1 MNKKLLKVSKISLFF
16 FAAIA
21 TTFVNAKSYT
31 TEVTLVRSWGGSNY
45 SFQTTA
51 NNKCGANWWV
61 FDVEKNKGYAI
72 LVNLAFTTGKK
83 IIISDKD
90 TPCGGGGTTS
100 YASVGEFRIVK

>member
-21 TTFVNAKSYT
+21 TTSVNAEPYT

-51 NNKCGANWWV
+51 KNKCGFNWWI

-90 TPCGGGGTTS
+90 TKCSGGTATRYS
-100 YASVGEFRIVK
+100 SVTEFRVIK